1 MSAPHSLGDTGP
13 KLKES
18 SRPFSYALM
27 DQVAPVPRFIWPS
40 AMSPTGKLAG
50 DLLRGIEE
58 QQPKEEV
65 KKAFDKKGDMWED
78 DGDVVE
84 ILVQKMGMRR
94 LAGL

>member
-1 MSAPHSLGDTGP
+1 MSAPHLLGDAGP
-13 KLKES
+13 KRKES

-27 DQVAPVPRFIWPS
+27 DQAAPVPSLTLPS

-50 DLLRGIEE
+50 DLLRCIEK
-58 QQPKEEV
+58 QQPKEV
-65 KKAFDKKGDMWED
+65 KKALDKKGVMRED

>member
-13 KLKES
+13 KQKES
-18 SRPFSYALM
+18 SRPLSYALM
-27 DQVAPVPRFIWPS
+27 DQAAPVPRLIWPS

-50 DLLRGIEE
+50 NLLRCIEE

-65 KKAFDKKGDMWED
+65 KKAFDKKGGMRED

-84 ILVQKMGMRR
+84 ILV
-94 LAGL
+94 